1 MALVKYGGVAI
12 DVRGKIAGN
21 VFSRNSYGSYI
32 RALTKPVN
40 PNTEMQQNIR
50 GVMQSITTRWNQ
62 TLTEAQRDGWN
73 VYAAAITWQNRLG
86 DDIQLTGFNMFV
98 RSNLAILYAG
108 LTEVD
113 DGPAE
118 LSLPNADD
126 TLAITAEEAAQE
138 LSVAFD
144 DALDWLNEAGGA
156 LVIFAGTPVTKT
168 TNYFDGPWKIAGTI
182 EGDATTPPTTPA
194 VINNPYQV
202 SEGQKQ
208 FYRARILRADGRV
221 TRFFRTSGLVTS

>member
-40 PNTEMQQNIR
+40 PNTELQQNIR

-62 TLTEAQRDGWN
+62 TLTQEQRDGWN

-86 DDIQLTGFNMFV
+86 DDIQLTGFNMYV

-113 DGPAE
+113 EGPAE
-118 LSLPNADD
+118 LSLPNSDD
-126 TLAITAEEAAQE
+126 TLAITAYEDGQN
-138 LSVAFD
+138 LDISFD
-144 DALDWLNEAGGA
+144 TDLEWLDEAGGA
-156 LVIFAGTPVTKT
+156 LVIFAGTPVTQT
-168 TNYFDGPWKIAGTI
+168 TNYFGGPWKIAGTI
-182 EGDATTPPTTPA
+182 EGDATTPPTSPS
-194 VINNPYQV
+194 VIDNPYQV

-221 TRFFRTSGLVTS
+221 TSFFRCTGTVTA

>member
-40 PNTEMQQNIR
+40 PNTSMQQTIR

-62 TLTEAQRDGWN
+62 TLTAAQRAGWST
-73 VYAAAITWQNRLG
+73 YAAAITWQNRLG
-86 DDIQLTGFNMFV
+86 DDIALTAFNMFV
-98 RSNLAILYAG
+98 RSNLARVYAG
-108 LTEVD
+108 LDEVD

-118 LSLPNADD
+118 LSLPNSDPD
-126 TLAITAEEAAQE
+126 LAITADEAGQE

-144 DALDWLNEAGGA
+144 DSLDWLDETGGA
-156 LVIFAGTPVTKT
+156 MVIFAGTPVNETR
-168 TNYFDGPWKIAGTI
+168 NYFGGPWKIASII
-182 EGDATTPPTTPA
+182 EGDDSTPPTTPA
-194 VINNPYQV
+194 TLDNPYQV

-208 FYRARILRADGRV
+208 FYRARIIRADGRV
-221 TRFFRTSGLVTS
+221 SGFFRTSGSVTA